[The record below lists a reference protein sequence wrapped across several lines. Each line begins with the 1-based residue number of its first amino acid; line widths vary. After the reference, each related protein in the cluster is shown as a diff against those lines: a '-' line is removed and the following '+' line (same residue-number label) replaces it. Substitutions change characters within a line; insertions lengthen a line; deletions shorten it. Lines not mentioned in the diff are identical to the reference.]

1 VSSNDAFFQRCRGL
15 LSRLVSNAEYFFVAA
30 AAEFPVAP
38 LVDGPINNRIN
49 DANHKKYKD
58 SPYLKPMLGPI
69 GYPLILIRCV
79 AALLAGRKL
88 PRRASVGTG

>member
-30 AAEFPVAP
+30 AAAAAAEFPVAP
-38 LVDGPINNRIN
+38 PVDGPINN
-49 DANHKKYKD
+49 ANHKKYKD

-69 GYPLILIRCV
+69 GYPLIRSSQRC
-79 AALLAGRKL
+79 
-88 PRRASVGTG
+88 

>member
-30 AAEFPVAP
+30 AEFPVAP
-38 LVDGPINNRIN
+38 PVDGPINNRIN
-49 DANHKKYKD
+49 DAYHKKYKD

-69 GYPLILIRCV
+69 GYPLIRCV

-88 PRRASVGTG
+88 PRRARVGTG

>member
-15 LSRLVSNAEYFFVAA
+15 LSLLVGNAEYFFVAA

-38 LVDGPINNRIN
+38 PVDGTINN
-49 DANHKKYKD
+49 ANQELQD

-69 GYPLILIRCV
+69 GIL
-79 AALLAGRKL
+79 
-88 PRRASVGTG
+88 

>member
-1 VSSNDAFFQRCRGL
+1 VSSIDAFFQRYRGL
-15 LSRLVSNAEYFFVAA
+15 LTRLVSNAEYFFVAA

-38 LVDGPINNRIN
+38 PVDGPINNRIN
-49 DANHKKYKD
+49 DAYHTKYKD

-69 GYPLILIRCV
+69 GYPLIRCV

-88 PRRASVGTG
+88 PRRARVGTG

>member
-38 LVDGPINNRIN
+38 PVDGPINN
-49 DANHKKYKD
+49 ANHKKYKD

-69 GYPLILIRCV
+69 GYPLIRSSQ
-79 AALLAGRKL
+79 RF
-88 PRRASVGTG
+88 